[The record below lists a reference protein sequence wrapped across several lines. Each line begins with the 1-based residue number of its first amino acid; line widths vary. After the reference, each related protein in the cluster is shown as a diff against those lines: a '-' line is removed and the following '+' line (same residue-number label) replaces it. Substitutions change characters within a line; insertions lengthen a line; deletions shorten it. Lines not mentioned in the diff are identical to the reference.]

1 VAKDDLPNESMKTD
15 KAMEFESK
23 SMLAWLLTLVYH
35 LKRKQILDRLAE
47 NFARIVSGHNISSV
61 GAWHL

>member
-1 VAKDDLPNESMKTD
+1 VTSVIFAITLKGPLHKHASLVVNPYLTFGKKTN
-15 KAMEFESK
+15 
-23 SMLAWLLTLVYH
+23 
-35 LKRKQILDRLAE
+35 IDRLAE